1 MKIRETRERKGRRR
15 RDSREN
21 RKKNLISKKMIQKL
35 QKLLWDKREG
45 GIYTRH
51 KERKNKNEKL
61 IIISNNIIEI
71 LWH

>member
-1 MKIRETRERKGRRR
+1 MKIRETRERKGRRRR

-35 QKLLWDKREG
+35 QKLLLDKREG

-71 LWH
+71 L